1 MKKKI
6 YKNPSMRVINIQQPQ
21 LLSGSPDPWGSQDP
35 KNPYDFGAPALYEC
49 DECDAMLTE

>member
-21 LLSGSPDPWGSQDP
+21 LLSGSPDPWGSSDP
-35 KNPYDFGAPALYEC
+35 NNPYDFGAPALFEC